1 MLIPQRRLLALSGL
15 WTGIAL
21 VAAFVPTARI
31 GWQVAGVLFVGAAI
45 ADAWLARR
53 ATTGLEVRRE
63 TPRALSVGL
72 WHTVTL
78 ALAARTHRVSG
89 VILDRVPT
97 GADAEHERQPFS
109 VPRGSVA
116 RLSYRVRPFERGTG
130 RLGPL
135 KVRLD
140 SPLGLWHN
148 QQTVGEAT
156 SIRVYPDFAR
166 IVHYTWLATDNRL
179 SQIGVLQRRRRGQG
193 LEFHQLRDY
202 RQDDSPRQIDWSA
215 TARARRLIAREY
227 QDERDQQVVLVL
239 DCGQRMRARDG
250 AMSHFDHALNALL
263 LLAYV
268 ALRQGDAVGVGTF
281 AHDRPRFLP
290 PRKSIATVSALMH
303 GLFDLQPSLQ
313 TPDYLGAATT
323 LGRRLTKRALIV
335 FATTVRDEDSD
346 ALQESATNPPS
357 QACRG
362 RGQFAGSGID
372 AGEGTPHCRPG
383 GRARLC
389 CGHRLSRTATTGRSR
404 RFADPAC
411 TSSTCRRQGLR
422 DTSSTNTGTSSVRAA
437 RKPSFRTE

>member
-1 MLIPQRRLLALSGL
+1 MLIPQRRLLAVIGL
-15 WTGIAL
+15 WAVVAVI
-21 VAAFVPTARI
+21 AAFVPAARV
-31 GWQVAGVLFVGAAI
+31 GWHVMGALLVGVAT

-53 ATTGLEVRRE
+53 AAAGLEVRRE

-78 ALAARTHRVSG
+78 ALTARTRAVSG
-89 VILDRVPT
+89 VILDRVPA
-97 GADAEHERQPFS
+97 GAETQHERQPFS

-116 RLSYRVRPFERGTG
+116 RLSYRIRPFERGNG

-135 KVRLD
+135 DIRVD
-140 SPLGLWHN
+140 SALGLWHS
-148 QQTVGEAT
+148 QQTIGEAT

-166 IVHYTWLATDNRL
+166 IVQYTWLATDNRL

-202 RQDDSPRQIDWSA
+202 RQDDSPRHIDWSA

-227 QDERDQQVVLVL
+227 QDERDQQIVLVL
-239 DCGQRMRARDG
+239 DCGQRMRAKDG

-303 GLFDLQPSLQ
+303 GLFDLQPSMQ
-313 TPDYLGAATT
+313 TPDYLGAATA

-335 FATTVRDEDSD
+335 LATTVRDEDGE
-346 ALQESATNPPS
+346 ALQESARILRRKHAVVVANLREGALTLAKERPIAGLDDALVYAAATDYVERRRRTIATLRRAGVQIIDVPP
-357 QACRG
+357 
-362 RGQFAGSGID
+362 AGLARQLVNHYWD
-372 AGEGTPHCRPG
+372 LKRAG
-383 GRARLC
+383 
-389 CGHRLSRTATTGRSR
+389 
-404 RFADPAC
+404 
-411 TSSTCRRQGLR
+411 
-422 DTSSTNTGTSSVRAA
+422 AA
-437 RKPSFRTE
+437 

>member
-1 MLIPQRRLLALSGL
+1 MASCRRPARRCRDGRRLVGSSRRDRARGATRDAASALGRAVAHRDTCVSRANTPGLWCDSRPRANRRRCGARAPAVLSASGL
-15 WTGIAL
+15 RRPAVLSSASVRARHRPSRPSARASRLATRA
-21 VAAFVPTARI
+21 VAQPANSRGGHEHSRLP
-31 GWQVAGVLFVGAAI
+31 
-45 ADAWLARR
+45 
-53 ATTGLEVRRE
+53 GLRSNC
-63 TPRALSVGL
+63 A
-72 WHTVTL
+72 
-78 ALAARTHRVSG
+78 
-89 VILDRVPT
+89 
-97 GADAEHERQPFS
+97 
-109 VPRGSVA
+109 
-116 RLSYRVRPFERGTG
+116 
-130 RLGPL
+130 
-135 KVRLD
+135 
-140 SPLGLWHN
+140 
-148 QQTVGEAT
+148 
-156 SIRVYPDFAR
+156 
-166 IVHYTWLATDNRL
+166 YTWLATDNRL

-227 QDERDQQVVLVL
+227 QDKRDQQIVLVL

-313 TPDYLGAATT
+313 TPDYLGAATA

-335 FATTVRDEDSD
+335 IGHHRPRRGQRCAAGGRENT
-346 ALQESATNPPS
+346 PS

-362 RGQFAGSGID
+362 RGQSTGSGLD
-372 AGEGTPHCRPG
+372 AGKGTPDRGPG

-389 CGHRLSRTATTGRSR
+389 RCDRLSRTATTGRSR

-411 TSSTCRRQGLR
+411 KSSTCRRQGLPTPR
-422 DTSSTNTGTSSVRAA
+422 QPVLGHQTCGHRVTHPSGQSEHDHHRSGKSVRGAGRQTA
-437 RKPSFRTE
+437 RLLAERFASSR

>member
-1 MLIPQRRLLALSGL
+1 MLIPQPRLLALIGL
-15 WTGIAL
+15 WTGIAF
-21 VAAFVPTARI
+21 VAVFVPAART
-31 GWQVAGVLFVGAAI
+31 GWQFAGALLVGAAL

-53 ATTGLEVRRE
+53 STTGIDVRRE

-78 ALAARTHRVSG
+78 ALAARTHRISG
-89 VILDRVPT
+89 VLLDGVLT
-97 GADAEHERQPFS
+97 GADAEHERQTF
-109 VPRGSVA
+109 SVA
-116 RLSYRVRPFERGTG
+116 RGAVARVSYRLRPYERGNG

-135 KVRLD
+135 TVRLD
-140 SPLGLWHN
+140 SPLGLWHM

-166 IVHYTWLATDNRL
+166 IVQYTWLATDNRL

-202 RQDDSPRQIDWSA
+202 RQDDSPRQIDWNA

-227 QDERDQQVVLVL
+227 QDERDQQIVLVL

-281 AHDRPRFLP
+281 AHDRPRFIP

-313 TPDYLGAATT
+313 TPDYLGAATA

-335 FATTVRDEDSD
+335 IATTVRDEDSD
-346 ALQESATNPPS
+346 ALQETARVLRRKHAVVVANLREAALTRAKERPIVGLDDALVYAAATDYLERRRRTIATLRRTGVRIIDVPPS
-357 QACRG
+357 GLARHLVNQYWDIKR
-362 RGQFAGSGID
+362 AG
-372 AGEGTPHCRPG
+372 
-383 GRARLC
+383 
-389 CGHRLSRTATTGRSR
+389 TA
-404 RFADPAC
+404 
-411 TSSTCRRQGLR
+411 
-422 DTSSTNTGTSSVRAA
+422 
-437 RKPSFRTE
+437 